1 MKYSRRIRQIKFIL
15 TITLIFPV
23 LIYSQ
28 DTIGIGQNSSVR
40 ISRSLSRNH
49 SPQKAALLSTF
60 LPGAGQIYNKKYW
73 KAPIVWAGLAG
84 FTYMY
89 FQESSKYQ
97 EAKEAYLRLLDTNI
111 TVKTPYKGTTNP
123 DVVQTTKNV
132 YRTQRDMYLIIGILF
147 YGLNIVDAAVD
158 AHLFKFDVSDDL
170 SLKMNFDM
178 INYTLRA
185 QVPSLNVRL
194 NLKNKKHL

>member
-1 MKYSRRIRQIKFIL
+1 MKYFREVRQLQFL
-15 TITLIFPV
+15 LFTIASIS
-23 LIYSQ
+23 ISAQ
-28 DTIGIGQNSSVR
+28 DTLGLSQLNSKLVSP
-40 ISRSLSRNH
+40 IHQSRH

-97 EAKEAYLRLLDTNI
+97 EAKDAYLQLLDTNI
-111 TVKTPYKGTTNP
+111 IVKTPYKGTTNP

-178 INYTLRA
+178 INYNLQP
-185 QVPSLNVRL
+185 QVPSLSVRL